1 MFNFLILIGLA
12 FVLSD
17 TIKLKKQEGEKNR
30 KTGYKLKGQGISRSQ
45 KNEQSP

>member
-17 TIKLKKQEGEKNR
+17 TIKLKNKEDEKSKQNR
-30 KTGYKLKGQGISRSQ
+30 L
-45 KNEQSP
+45 